1 MQMAVRYG
9 ISIGLLAGIWTWAS
23 TVLAIPT
30 WPAFVAWALFFASGG
45 DADSIWKVLVQAM
58 TGVILGYL
66 GVLAA
71 PFFGATLGV
80 PIIVVIVA
88 FLLCFVSVLK
98 PWQFI
103 PAGFG
108 GCACFFGVGS
118 ITGAA
123 IPLICG
129 ALLGYL
135 SAILAVAGMKKSADI
150 VKEVNA

>member
-9 ISIGLLAGIWTWAS
+9 VSIGILAGIWTWAS
-23 TVLAIPT
+23 GALGIPT

-45 DADSIWKVLVQAM
+45 DVDSIWKVIVQGI

-71 PFFGATLGV
+71 PFFGAALGI
-80 PIIVVIVA
+80 PIVVVIVA

-98 PWQFI
+98 PWVFI

-108 GCACFFGVGS
+108 GCACFFGVGAIS
-118 ITGAA
+118 GAA
-123 IPLICG
+123 IPFVCG

-135 SAILAVAGMKKSADI
+135 SAILAVVGMKKDTSASGE
-150 VKEVNA
+150 VKA